1 MKHVNRLVTPHMPVQ
16 DKKTVATRVNLNKRN
31 RDTFRKTNT
40 VETQKFETCQHRK
53 KKREAV
59 PWQEKF
65 NGCKQL
71 KKKERMRL
79 DIKENRIEMLKG
91 MLEKM
96 EVFRSDVMAEIN
108 QLEGNEEAHVPV
120 AVYPM
125 ANIDCFRF
133 HDSPVY
139 QFSYHGSLPPYEGMT
154 KRYIKMM
161 KDYYYM
167 ATLKSE
173 SVLDLEGEGQPE
185 KPAQEEKAAVIFVH
199 FFKDTKTRD
208 LDNRNKK
215 YILDAIKRTGIL
227 EDDSWRHVTLTD
239 MAFLDEGHNHVQV
252 FVVPEKIY
260 PAFYKELNKNHQKFI
275 ENKRFE
281 QQFEAFQKTYKLE

>member
-1 MKHVNRLVTPHMPVQ
+1 MDVYKCPLKNFTCRETTALKNVNMLVVSHMPVH

-31 RDTFRKTNT
+31 RCTFRKTNKI
-40 VETQKFETCQHRK
+40 ETQKFETCQHRK
-53 KKREAV
+53 K
-59 PWQEKF
+59 
-65 NGCKQL
+65 
-71 KKKERMRL
+71 ERMRL
-79 DIKENRIEMLKG
+79 DTKENRIEMLKG

-125 ANIDCFRF
+125 ANIECFRF
-133 HDSPVY
+133 YDTPVY
-139 QFSYHGSLPPYEGMT
+139 QFSYHGALPPYEGMT

-173 SVLDLEGEGQPE
+173 SALDLEGEGQPE
-185 KPAQEEKAAVIFVH
+185 KPEQEGKSAVIFAH

-215 YILDAIKRTGIL
+215 YILDVIKRTGVL
-227 EDDSWRHVTLTD
+227 QDDS
-239 MAFLDEGHNHVQV
+239 
-252 FVVPEKIY
+252 
-260 PAFYKELNKNHQKFI
+260 
-275 ENKRFE
+275 
-281 QQFEAFQKTYKLE
+281 

>member
-1 MKHVNRLVTPHMPVQ
+1 
-16 DKKTVATRVNLNKRN
+16 
-31 RDTFRKTNT
+31 
-40 VETQKFETCQHRK
+40 
-53 KKREAV
+53 
-59 PWQEKF
+59 
-65 NGCKQL
+65 
-71 KKKERMRL
+71 
-79 DIKENRIEMLKG
+79 
-91 MLEKM
+91 
-96 EVFRSDVMAEIN
+96 VFRSDVMAEIN
-108 QLEGNEEAHVPV
+108 ELEKDEENRNPAS
-120 AVYPM
+120 VYPV
-125 ANIDCFRF
+125 ANIDWFQF
-133 HDSPVY
+133 NDSLVY
-139 QFSYHGSLPPYEGMT
+139 QFSYNGALPPYEGMT

-173 SVLDLEGEGQPE
+173 NALRIIEERPE
-185 KPAQEEKAAVIFVH
+185 RASTQEEKQAVIFVH
-199 FFKDTKTRD
+199 FFRDIKTRD

-227 EDDSWRHVTLTD
+227 EDDSWRHVTLLD
-239 MAFLDEGHNHVQV
+239 IAFLDEGYNHVQV

>member
-1 MKHVNRLVTPHMPVQ
+1 M
-16 DKKTVATRVNLNKRN
+16 
-31 RDTFRKTNT
+31 DT
-40 VETQKFETCQHRK
+40 Q
-53 KKREAV
+53 
-59 PWQEKF
+59 
-65 NGCKQL
+65 
-71 KKKERMRL
+71 
-79 DIKENRIEMLKG
+79 ENRIEMLKG

-108 QLEGNEEAHVPV
+108 ELEGNEEAHVPV

-133 HDSPVY
+133 KDSLVY
-139 QFSYHGSLPPYEGMT
+139 QFSYHGALPPYEGMT

-173 SVLDLEGEGQPE
+173 SALDLEGEGQPE
-185 KPAQEEKAAVIFVH
+185 NPVLEGKAAVIFAH

-215 YILDAIKRTGIL
+215 YILDVIKRTGVL
-227 EDDSWRHVTLTD
+227 QDDSWMHVTLTD

-260 PAFYKELNKNHQKFI
+260 PVFYEELHTNHQKYI
-275 ENKRFE
+275 ENKRFD
-281 QQFEAFQKTYKLE
+281 QQFEDFQQTFEQE